1 VLPYSLITEKNIRK
15 VHLSED
21 GYFEKHK
28 YIDIVKMAVIERH
41 NATGNIGLGLVE
53 NFKLTN
59 GAIATTIGHDSHNLI
74 VLGDNDEDMLTAIRT
89 VEALEGGIAVVSNG
103 EVLSLQLKIAGLMSD
118 QPMEHV
124 AEKLKALSSMAY
136 EKLGVNKEI
145 DPFMTLSFLALPVI
159 PNIKLTDKGL
169 FDVVKFDFMEIEVK
183 E

>member
-1 VLPYSLITEKNIRK
+1 
-15 VHLSED
+15 
-21 GYFEKHK
+21 
-28 YIDIVKMAVIERH
+28 MAVIERH